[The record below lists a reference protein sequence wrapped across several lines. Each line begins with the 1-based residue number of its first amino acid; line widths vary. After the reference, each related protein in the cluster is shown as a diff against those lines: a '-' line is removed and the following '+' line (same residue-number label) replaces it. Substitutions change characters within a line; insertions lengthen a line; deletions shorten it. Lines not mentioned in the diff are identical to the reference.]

1 MIKSKI
7 LTRVFSSIR
16 SRISPVLLGS
26 IGIVL
31 GLSLWLVLVQFDL
44 VPWYALPRPE
54 ELTQLWI
61 KESPELLENI
71 WLTTMRSIRG
81 FVIGSGLAL
90 LVTFIRSLSQNIDNF
105 VEPII
110 QIFKPVPPL
119 VLSPFMIIWFGS
131 NDNGI
136 ISLGIWGAFFLIL
149 VEGHEALKSTPLVYT
164 QAAATLGE
172 SRWGLRLRV
181 MFPASIPHLIGALRI
196 ALLLVINLT
205 ILGEF
210 SAADGG
216 IGEIIVHGYR
226 FLRPDLLFFGVI
238 VGIALSICLDVIVR
252 ILSIRL
258 RRWV

>member
-1 MIKSKI
+1 MKSKI
-7 LTRVFSSIR
+7 ITRVTSRTR
-16 SRISPVLLGS
+16 SRHVPILLGS
-26 IGIVL
+26 IGAFA
-31 GLSLWLVLVQFDL
+31 GLFLWLALVQFNL

-54 ELTQLWI
+54 DLVQLWI

-71 WLTTMRSIRG
+71 WLTVMRSVRG
-81 FVIGSGLAL
+81 FAIGSGLAL
-90 LVTFIRSLSQNIDNF
+90 FVTFIRSWSKIVDNF
-105 VEPII
+105 IEPII
-110 QIFKPVPPL
+110 QILKPVPPL

-131 NDNGI
+131 NDEGI
-136 ISLGIWGAFFLIL
+136 ISLAIWGAFFLML
-149 VEGHEALKSTPLVYT
+149 VEGHEALQSTPLVYT

-172 SRWGLRLRV
+172 SQWGLRFRV
-181 MFPASIPHLIGALRI
+181 MFPASVPHLIGALRI

-216 IGEIIVHGYR
+216 IGEIIVRGYR

-238 VGIALSICLDVIVR
+238 VGIVVSVSLDIIIR